1 MKKIQFILM
10 ASFVLGTCQL
20 AVLSGAADEPD
31 VKESTIELSNN
42 FVENSQVDNVQISSE
57 TTSEQVVE
65 KAESN
70 SETKENS
77 LLPSSQTGV
86 AETEVRSE
94 EVSVE
99 TYEKNIENLK
109 PVSYSDVTNMLT
121 EDGGDHILYVGR
133 PTCYYCRQNSPVL
146 KDFNTLIDGQLLYYN
161 TDSDQLDRESRKIL
175 FDKLGIP
182 GTPSVIRLKNGQL
195 VSGYLGSAPDAQAI
209 YQAVFKEET
218 EKTETPEGT
227 EVVEK
232 AENPLPESP
241 SEDTIKYG
249 GENTVNHTDQSVN
262 SLMSQIKQVFRNLTD
277 LLISLLGKFFLQTIF

>member
-20 AVLSGAADEPD
+20 AVLSGAADELD

-42 FVENSQVDNVQISSE
+42 FVENSQVDNVQISSK

-86 AETEVRSE
+86 AETEVGSE

-99 TYEKNIENLK
+99 AYEKNLENLK
-109 PVSYSDVTNMLT
+109 QVSYSDVTNMLT

-227 EVVEK
+227 EGTEVVEK

-262 SLMSQIKQVFRNLTD
+262 SLMSQINQVFRNLTD
-277 LLISLLGKFFLQTIF
+277 LLISLLGKFI

>member
-99 TYEKNIENLK
+99 TYEKNLENLK

-218 EKTETPEGT
+218 EKTEAPEGT

-232 AENPLPESP
+232 VENPLPESP

-249 GENTVNHTDQSVN
+249 GENTVNPTDLSVT

-277 LLISLLGKFFLQTIF
+277 LLISLLGKFF

>member
-1 MKKIQFILM
+1 M
-10 ASFVLGTCQL
+10 
-20 AVLSGAADEPD
+20 
-31 VKESTIELSNN
+31 
-42 FVENSQVDNVQISSE
+42 
-57 TTSEQVVE
+57 
-65 KAESN
+65 
-70 SETKENS
+70 
-77 LLPSSQTGV
+77 
-86 AETEVRSE
+86 RSE

-99 TYEKNIENLK
+99 TYEKNLENLK
-109 PVSYSDVTNMLT
+109 QVSYSDVTNMLT

-232 AENPLPESP
+232 AEKTLPESP
-241 SEDTIKYG
+241 SEDTIKDG

-277 LLISLLGKFFLQTIF
+277 LLISLLGKFI

>member
-277 LLISLLGKFFLQTIF
+277 LLISILGKFF

>member
-99 TYEKNIENLK
+99 TYEKNLENLK
-109 PVSYSDVTNMLT
+109 QVSYSDVTNMLT

-218 EKTETPEGT
+218 EKTETREGT

-262 SLMSQIKQVFRNLTD
+262 SLMSQINQVFRNLTD
-277 LLISLLGKFFLQTIF
+277 LLISLLGKFF

>member
-1 MKKIQFILM
+1 M
-10 ASFVLGTCQL
+10 
-20 AVLSGAADEPD
+20 
-31 VKESTIELSNN
+31 
-42 FVENSQVDNVQISSE
+42 
-57 TTSEQVVE
+57 
-65 KAESN
+65 
-70 SETKENS
+70 
-77 LLPSSQTGV
+77 
-86 AETEVRSE
+86 RSE

-99 TYEKNIENLK
+99 TYEKNLENLK

-195 VSGYLGSAPDAQAI
+195 ISGYLGSAPDAQAI

-249 GENTVNHTDQSVN
+249 GENTVNPTDLSVT

-277 LLISLLGKFFLQTIF
+277 LLISLLGKFI

>member
-20 AVLSGAADEPD
+20 AVLSGAADELD
-31 VKESTIELSNN
+31 VKESTVELSNN
-42 FVENSQVDNVQISSE
+42 SVENGEVENVEVSSE
-57 TTSEQVVE
+57 TASQQVAEKVE
-65 KAESN
+65 SI

-77 LLPSSQTGV
+77 LPQSLQTGV
-86 AETEVRSE
+86 VETEVRSE
-94 EVSVE
+94 EISVE
-99 TYEKNIENLK
+99 TYEKNLENLK
-109 PVSYSDVTNMLT
+109 QVSYSDVTNMLT

-195 VSGYLGSAPDAQAI
+195 ISGYLGSAPDDQAI

-218 EKTETPEGT
+218 EKTETPEGI

-232 AENPLPESP
+232 AENPLPEST
-241 SEDTIKYG
+241 SEDTIKDG
-249 GENTVNHTDQSVN
+249 GENTVNPTDPSVT

-277 LLISLLGKFFLQTIF
+277 LLISLLGKFI

>member
-42 FVENSQVDNVQISSE
+42 FVENSQVDNVRISSE

-99 TYEKNIENLK
+99 TYEKNLENLK

-277 LLISLLGKFFLQTIF
+277 LLISLLGKFI

>member
-20 AVLSGAADEPD
+20 AVLSGAADELD
-31 VKESTIELSNN
+31 VKESTVELSNN
-42 FVENSQVDNVQISSE
+42 SVENGEVENVEVSSE
-57 TTSEQVVE
+57 TASQQVAEKVE
-65 KAESN
+65 SI

-77 LLPSSQTGV
+77 LPQSLQTGV
-86 AETEVRSE
+86 VETEVRSE
-94 EVSVE
+94 EISVE
-99 TYEKNIENLK
+99 TYEKNLENLK

-195 VSGYLGSAPDAQAI
+195 VSGYLGSAPDARAI

-218 EKTETPEGT
+218 EKTEAPEGT

-232 AENPLPESP
+232 VENPLPESP

-277 LLISLLGKFFLQTIF
+277 LLISLLGKFI

>member
-42 FVENSQVDNVQISSE
+42 FVENSQVDNVQNSSE
-57 TTSEQVVE
+57 TASEQVVE

-70 SETKENS
+70 SEAKEENY

-99 TYEKNIENLK
+99 TYEKNLENLK
-109 PVSYSDVTNMLT
+109 QVSYSDVTNMLT

-232 AENPLPESP
+232 AEKTLP
-241 SEDTIKYG
+241 
-249 GENTVNHTDQSVN
+249 
-262 SLMSQIKQVFRNLTD
+262 
-277 LLISLLGKFFLQTIF
+277 

>member
-195 VSGYLGSAPDAQAI
+195 VSGYLGSAPDARAI

-218 EKTETPEGT
+218 EKTEAPEGT

-232 AENPLPESP
+232 VENPLPESP
-241 SEDTIKYG
+241 SEDTIKDSDKD
-249 GENTVNHTDQSVN
+249 VINHTEGSVT

-277 LLISLLGKFFLQTIF
+277 LLISLLGKFI

>member
-20 AVLSGAADEPD
+20 AVLSGAADELD

-57 TTSEQVVE
+57 TVSEQVVE

-77 LLPSSQTGV
+77 LLPSSQIGV

-94 EVSVE
+94 EVSVDI
-99 TYEKNIENLK
+99 YEKNLENLK
-109 PVSYSDVTNMLT
+109 QVSYSDVTNMLT

-195 VSGYLGSAPDAQAI
+195 ISGYLGSAPDAQAI

-241 SEDTIKYG
+241 SEDTIKDG
-249 GENTVNHTDQSVN
+249 G
-262 SLMSQIKQVFRNLTD
+262 
-277 LLISLLGKFFLQTIF
+277 

>member
-20 AVLSGAADEPD
+20 AVLSGAVDELD
-31 VKESTIELSNN
+31 VKESTVELSNN
-42 FVENSQVDNVQISSE
+42 SVENGEVENVEVSSE
-57 TTSEQVVE
+57 TASQQVAEKVE
-65 KAESN
+65 SI

-77 LLPSSQTGV
+77 LPQSLQTGV
-86 AETEVRSE
+86 VETEVRSE
-94 EVSVE
+94 EISVE
-99 TYEKNIENLK
+99 TYEKNLENLK

-195 VSGYLGSAPDAQAI
+195 VSGYLGSAPDARAI

-218 EKTETPEGT
+218 EKTEAPEGT

-232 AENPLPESP
+232 VENPLPESP

-249 GENTVNHTDQSVN
+249 GENTVNPTDLSVT

-277 LLISLLGKFFLQTIF
+277 LLISLLGKFI

>member
-20 AVLSGAADEPD
+20 AVLSGAADELD
-31 VKESTIELSNN
+31 VKESTVELSNN
-42 FVENSQVDNVQISSE
+42 SVENGEVENVEVSSE
-57 TTSEQVVE
+57 TASQQVAEKVE
-65 KAESN
+65 SI

-77 LLPSSQTGV
+77 LPQSLQTGV
-86 AETEVRSE
+86 VETEVRSE
-94 EVSVE
+94 EISVE
-99 TYEKNIENLK
+99 TYEKNLENLK

-195 VSGYLGSAPDAQAI
+195 VSGYLGSAPDARAI

-218 EKTETPEGT
+218 EKTEAPEGT

-232 AENPLPESP
+232 VENPLPESP

-277 LLISLLGKFFLQTIF
+277 LLISLLGKFF

>member
-1 MKKIQFILM
+1 MKCKIPENF
-10 ASFVLGTCQL
+10 F
-20 AVLSGAADEPD
+20 LS
-31 VKESTIELSNN
+31 SINQIFYNSNN

-146 KDFNTLIDGQLLYYN
+146 KDFNTLIDGQLLYYIQIRISW
-161 TDSDQLDRESRKIL
+161 TVSLVKI
-175 FDKLGIP
+175 
-182 GTPSVIRLKNGQL
+182 
-195 VSGYLGSAPDAQAI
+195 Y
-209 YQAVFKEET
+209 
-218 EKTETPEGT
+218 
-227 EVVEK
+227 
-232 AENPLPESP
+232 
-241 SEDTIKYG
+241 
-249 GENTVNHTDQSVN
+249 
-262 SLMSQIKQVFRNLTD
+262 
-277 LLISLLGKFFLQTIF
+277 LIS

>member
-20 AVLSGAADEPD
+20 AVLSGAADELD
-31 VKESTIELSNN
+31 VREVATELASD
-42 FVENSQVDNVQISSE
+42 FVENGEVGSVQDSSE
-57 TTSEQVVE
+57 TASEQVVE

-70 SETKENS
+70 SETKENP
-77 LLPSSQTGV
+77 LLPSS
-86 AETEVRSE
+86 ETEVRSE

-99 TYEKNIENLK
+99 TYEKNLENLK
-109 PVSYSDVTNMLT
+109 QVSYSDVTNMLT

-277 LLISLLGKFFLQTIF
+277 LLISLLGKFF

>member
-20 AVLSGAADEPD
+20 AVLSGAADELD

-86 AETEVRSE
+86 AETEVGSE

-99 TYEKNIENLK
+99 AYEKNLENLK
-109 PVSYSDVTNMLT
+109 QVSYSDVTNMLT

-227 EVVEK
+227 EGTEVVEK

-277 LLISLLGKFFLQTIF
+277 LLISLLGKFI

>member
-20 AVLSGAADEPD
+20 AVLSGAADELD
-31 VKESTIELSNN
+31 VKESTVELSNN
-42 FVENSQVDNVQISSE
+42 SVENGEVENVEVSSE
-57 TTSEQVVE
+57 TASQQVAEKVE
-65 KAESN
+65 SI
-70 SETKENS
+70 SETKGNS
-77 LLPSSQTGV
+77 LPQSLQTGV
-86 AETEVRSE
+86 VETEVRSE
-94 EVSVE
+94 EISVE
-99 TYEKNIENLK
+99 TYEKNLENLK

-195 VSGYLGSAPDAQAI
+195 VSGYLGSAPDARAI

-218 EKTETPEGT
+218 EKTEAPEGT

-232 AENPLPESP
+232 VENPLPESP

-249 GENTVNHTDQSVN
+249 GENTVNPTDLSVT

-277 LLISLLGKFFLQTIF
+277 LLISLLGKFI

>member
-57 TTSEQVVE
+57 TTSEQVIE

-99 TYEKNIENLK
+99 TYEKNLENLK

-277 LLISLLGKFFLQTIF
+277 LLISLLGKFF

>member
-99 TYEKNIENLK
+99 TYEKNLENLK

-218 EKTETPEGT
+218 EKTETREGT

-249 GENTVNHTDQSVN
+249 GENTVNHTDQSGN

-277 LLISLLGKFFLQTIF
+277 LLISLLGKFF

>member
-99 TYEKNIENLK
+99 TYEKNLENLK

-182 GTPSVIRLKNGQL
+182 GTPRVIRLQNGQL

-277 LLISLLGKFFLQTIF
+277 LLISLLGKFF

>member
-99 TYEKNIENLK
+99 TYEKNLENLK

-195 VSGYLGSAPDAQAI
+195 ISGYLGSAPDAQAI

-277 LLISLLGKFFLQTIF
+277 LLISLLGKFI

>member
-99 TYEKNIENLK
+99 TYEKNLENLK

-218 EKTETPEGT
+218 EKTETREGT

-277 LLISLLGKFFLQTIF
+277 LLISLLGKFF

>member
-65 KAESN
+65 KSESN

-99 TYEKNIENLK
+99 TYEKNLENLK

-218 EKTETPEGT
+218 EKTETREGT

-277 LLISLLGKFFLQTIF
+277 LLISLLGKFF

>member
-99 TYEKNIENLK
+99 TYEKNLENLK

-195 VSGYLGSAPDAQAI
+195 VSRYLGSAPDAQAI

-249 GENTVNHTDQSVN
+249 GENTVNHTDQSVT

-277 LLISLLGKFFLQTIF
+277 LLISLLGKFI

>member
-1 MKKIQFILM
+1 MKKIQVILM

-20 AVLSGAADEPD
+20 AVLSGAADELD
-31 VKESTIELSNN
+31 VKESTVELSNN
-42 FVENSQVDNVQISSE
+42 SVENGEVENVEVSSE
-57 TTSEQVVE
+57 TASQQVAEKVE
-65 KAESN
+65 SI

-77 LLPSSQTGV
+77 LPQSLQTGV
-86 AETEVRSE
+86 VETEVRSE
-94 EVSVE
+94 EISVE
-99 TYEKNIENLK
+99 TYEKNLENLK

-195 VSGYLGSAPDAQAI
+195 VSGYLGSAPDARAI

-218 EKTETPEGT
+218 EKTEAPEGT

-232 AENPLPESP
+232 VENPLPESP

-249 GENTVNHTDQSVN
+249 GENTVNPTDLSVT

-277 LLISLLGKFFLQTIF
+277 LLISLLGKFI

>member
-20 AVLSGAADEPD
+20 AVLSGAADELD

-42 FVENSQVDNVQISSE
+42 FVENSQVDNVQNSSE
-57 TTSEQVVE
+57 TASEQVVE

-262 SLMSQIKQVFRNLTD
+262 SLMFQIKQVFRNLTD
-277 LLISLLGKFFLQTIF
+277 LLISLLGKFI

>member
-20 AVLSGAADEPD
+20 AVLSGAADELD
-31 VKESTIELSNN
+31 VKESTIELSTN

-57 TTSEQVVE
+57 TTSKQVVE

-99 TYEKNIENLK
+99 TYEKNLENLK

-195 VSGYLGSAPDAQAI
+195 VSGYLGSAPDARAI

-218 EKTETPEGT
+218 EKTEAPEGT

-232 AENPLPESP
+232 VENPLPESP
-241 SEDTIKYG
+241 SEDTIKDSDKD
-249 GENTVNHTDQSVN
+249 VINHTEGSVT

-277 LLISLLGKFFLQTIF
+277 LLISLLGKFI

>member
-20 AVLSGAADEPD
+20 AVLSGAADELD

-42 FVENSQVDNVQISSE
+42 FVENSQVDNVQISSK

-86 AETEVRSE
+86 AETEVGSE

-99 TYEKNIENLK
+99 AYEKNLENLK

-133 PTCYYCRQNSPVL
+133 PTCYYCRQNSSVL

-218 EKTETPEGT
+218 EKTEPPVGT
-227 EVVEK
+227 EVVDK

-249 GENTVNHTDQSVN
+249 GENTVNHTALSVA

-277 LLISLLGKFFLQTIF
+277 LLISLLGKFF

>member
-20 AVLSGAADEPD
+20 AVLSGAADELD

-42 FVENSQVDNVQISSE
+42 FVENSQVDNVQNSSE
-57 TTSEQVVE
+57 TASEQVVE

-70 SETKENS
+70 SEAKENY

-99 TYEKNIENLK
+99 TYEKNLENLK
-109 PVSYSDVTNMLT
+109 SVSYSDVTNMLT

-195 VSGYLGSAPDAQAI
+195 VSGYLGSAPDARAI

-218 EKTETPEGT
+218 EKTEAPEGT

-232 AENPLPESP
+232 VENPLPESP

-277 LLISLLGKFFLQTIF
+277 LLISLLGKFI

>member
-99 TYEKNIENLK
+99 TYEKNLENLK

-262 SLMSQIKQVFRNLTD
+262 SLMFQIKQVFRNLTD
-277 LLISLLGKFFLQTIF
+277 LLISLLGKFF

>member
-20 AVLSGAADEPD
+20 AVLSGAADELD
-31 VKESTIELSNN
+31 VKESTVELSNN
-42 FVENSQVDNVQISSE
+42 SVENGEVENVEVSSE
-57 TTSEQVVE
+57 TASQQVAEKVE
-65 KAESN
+65 SI

-77 LLPSSQTGV
+77 LPQSSQTGV
-86 AETEVRSE
+86 VETEVRSE

-99 TYEKNIENLK
+99 TYEKNLENLK
-109 PVSYSDVTNMLT
+109 SVSYSDVTNMLT

-195 VSGYLGSAPDAQAI
+195 VSGYLGSAPDARDI

-232 AENPLPESP
+232 VENPLPESP
-241 SEDTIKYG
+241 SEDTIKDSDKD
-249 GENTVNHTDQSVN
+249 VINHTEGSVT
-262 SLMSQIKQVFRNLTD
+262 SLMSQIKQVFRNLTN
-277 LLISLLGKFFLQTIF
+277 LLISLLGKFI

>member
-20 AVLSGAADEPD
+20 AVLSGAADELD
-31 VKESTIELSNN
+31 VKESTVELSNN
-42 FVENSQVDNVQISSE
+42 SVENGEVGSVQDSSE
-57 TTSEQVVE
+57 TASEQVVE

-70 SETKENS
+70 SETKENP

-99 TYEKNIENLK
+99 TYEKNLENLK

-195 VSGYLGSAPDAQAI
+195 VSGYLGSAPDARAI

-218 EKTETPEGT
+218 EKTEAPEGT

-232 AENPLPESP
+232 VENPLPESP

-277 LLISLLGKFFLQTIF
+277 LLISLLGKFI

>member
-20 AVLSGAADEPD
+20 AVLSGAADELD

-99 TYEKNIENLK
+99 TYEKNLENLK

-218 EKTETPEGT
+218 EKTETREGT

-277 LLISLLGKFFLQTIF
+277 LLISFLGKFI